1 MDEAGRAYLSGLKM
15 LARRELS
22 EAQIRARLARRQFE
36 SDDIDHAVNRLRQ
49 ERALDDRR
57 TAMACART
65 EVRVRQ
71 RGRARVVRQIEA
83 MGIARDVARA
93 AVNEVFAELDETL
106 LLEQVLDRRLRRGIT
121 LEDPPTA
128 RRVFRY
134 LVAQGFDAGRVSVAL
149 QSRIKNQA
157 SIKNLESRI

>member
-1 MDEAGRAYLSGLKM
+1 V
-15 LARRELS
+15 
-22 EAQIRARLARRQFE
+22 Q
-36 SDDIDHAVNRLRQ
+36 RLRA

-57 TAMACART
+57 TAVACART

-93 AVNEVFAELDETL
+93 AVNEVFAELDEAA
-106 LLEQVLDRRLRRGIT
+106 LLEQALEKRLRRGVR
-121 LEDPPTA
+121 LEDAPSA

-134 LVAQGFDAGRVSVAL
+134 LIGQGFDADRVSAAL
-149 QSRIKNQA
+149 QSRIRNP
-157 SIKNLESRI
+157 ESRITR

>member
-1 MDEAGRAYLSGLKM
+1 MERSIQQAYLSGLKM

-22 EAQIRARLARRQFE
+22 ETQLRTRLARRQFE
-36 SDDIDHAVNRLRQ
+36 SNDIDAAVERLRQ

-57 TAMACART
+57 VALACART
-65 EVRVRQ
+65 EVRIRC
-71 RGRARVVRQIEA
+71 RGRARVVRHIEA

-93 AVNEVFAELDETL
+93 AVSEVYAELDEAA
-106 LLEQVLDRRLRRGIT
+106 LLEQALDKRLRRGIT

-134 LVAQGFDAGRVSVAL
+134 LIAQGFEPGRVSAVL
-149 QSRIKNQA
+149 QSRIKNPEA
-157 SIKNLESRI
+157 RID

>member
-1 MDEAGRAYLSGLKM
+1 MDEPARAYLSGLKM

-22 EAQIRARLARRQFE
+22 EAQLRARLARRQFE
-36 SDDIDHAVNRLRQ
+36 SQDIDRAVDLLRQ

-57 TAMACART
+57 TAVACART
-65 EVRVRQ
+65 EVRIRQ

-93 AVNEVFAELDETL
+93 AVNEVFAELDETM
-106 LLEQVLDRRLRRGIT
+106 LLEQALDKRLRRGIT
-121 LEDPPTA
+121 LDDAPSA

-134 LVAQGFDAGRVSVAL
+134 LVGQGFDADRISAAV
-149 QSRIKNQA
+149 QSRIKNP
-157 SIKNLESRI
+157 ESRIDR